1 MSLELHGG
9 SLQLTLTVSAPT
21 SCGNRGKNHLLF
33 FGLTTTP
40 GKTHLGADARVGIQL
55 FHSLQVGGNVYVLD
69 LSDAELR
76 ASGLLL
82 T

>member
-1 MSLELHGG
+1 MRRPRQEPSVVFRAYDHTWE
-9 SLQLTLTVSAPT
+9 
-21 SCGNRGKNHLLF
+21 
-33 FGLTTTP
+33 
-40 GKTHLGADARVGIQL
+40 THLGADARVGFKL
-55 FHSLQVGGNVYVLD
+55 FHSLQVGGNLYVLD